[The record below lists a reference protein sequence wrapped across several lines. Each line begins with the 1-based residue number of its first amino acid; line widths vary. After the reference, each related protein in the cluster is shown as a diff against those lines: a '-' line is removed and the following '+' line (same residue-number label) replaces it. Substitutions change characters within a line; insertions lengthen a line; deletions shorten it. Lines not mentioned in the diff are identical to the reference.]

1 MKIYIQIAALASAL
15 LFVVTSAAAHPGHTL
30 EISEGH
36 NHAAEYAVIG
46 VFAAALLIIFLT
58 ALWKRG
64 R

>member
-15 LFVVTSAAAHPGHTL
+15 LWAVAGAVAHPGHTL

-46 VFAAALLIIFLT
+46 MFAAALLIISLI